1 MTRITLLAV
10 FLLGTL
16 NVFAQSG
23 APKVAPKEENDPA
36 AKTLLDKVRKKY
48 EAYKSLEMSFSLQL
62 EVPSQPTETQKGTFK
77 SLGDSKFRLDMTD
90 QTIIS
95 DGQTTWIYLKK
106 NNEVQIT
113 DADTKGEQSLISP
126 KELMKIYQKG
136 EYNYTIVGEE
146 KAGEK
151 LLTQVEF
158 KPINKKSEYSKLR
171 LAIDKKTKQVASIKA
186 FAKDGGRYTFSVGKQ
201 TGDPT
206 FDAAIFTFDKSK
218 FPKDVKIEDLRM

>member
-1 MTRITLLAV
+1 MARITLLTL
-10 FLLGTL
+10 FLLGTFHL
-16 NVFAQSG
+16 FSQSG
-23 APKVAPKEENDPA
+23 APKVAAKEENDPA

-48 EAYKSLEMSFSLQL
+48 EAFKSLEMDFSLQL
-62 EVPSQPTETQKGTFK
+62 EVPGQPTETQKGTFK
-77 SLGDSKFRLDMTD
+77 SLGESKFRLDMTD

-95 DGQTTWIYLKK
+95 DGKTTWIYLKK

-136 EYNYTIVGEE
+136 EYTYAIVGEE
-146 KAGEK
+146 KLGEK
-151 LLTQVEF
+151 TLTQIEF

-201 TGDPT
+201 AADKT
-206 FDAAIFTFDKSK
+206 FDDALFTFDKSK
-218 FPKDVKIEDLRM
+218 FPKDVKVEDLRM